1 MKPPLSLSDNG
12 FHFITA
18 VVVDVLTAIVMVGAV
33 FGTISKKMIIY
44 IIIIKTMIIYIAQL

>member
-33 FGTISKKMIIY
+33 FGTISKNDY
-44 IIIIKTMIIYIAQL
+44 LQFYIAQDFTVNVLY